1 MKINVVSVIFI
12 IFSLCLFNNA
22 YGKVTSNKDS
32 SKNVIKKSS
41 EPLIDVQELISDMV
55 KKEEEIVQLTKNKKK
70 LGRLNLALATALSV
84 VSALLIGGTG
94 LVMYNSNKG
103 RRPFQLGKSKDAS
116 PEADDPSVAGP
127 SVAGPSL
134 AGLAA
139 ALPQNIDYEAAGK
152 NIQEA
157 LKKTAPNLD
166 MSALTGALTGVATGA
181 PASPKQ

>member
-32 SKNVIKKSS
+32 SKNVIKKSA

-116 PEADDPSVAGP
+116 PEADDPSVG
-127 SVAGPSL
+127 GPSL

-139 ALPQNIDYEAAGK
+139 GLPQNIDYEAAG
-152 NIQEA
+152 NNLQEA
-157 LKKTAPNLD
+157 LQKAAPNLN
-166 MSALTGALTGVATGA
+166 MSALTGALTGALAGAATGA
-181 PASPKQ
+181 PANPKQ